1 MTLSR
6 QLIIIIS
13 ILFLLVFLGT
23 LGISVNNIRSY
34 MVTQLQSHAQD
45 TATSL
50 GLSIKPHL
58 AKNDIPMIDTMVNAI
73 FDSGYYRQI
82 SVKRADGETLV
93 NRELEVKIES
103 VPGWFVS
110 LIPLDTPK
118 RESLVTMGWKQGAIV
133 TVQSHPGYAYGEMWR
148 NMVETG
154 KWFFVTLVA
163 SLTLMV
169 ILMKI
174 VLHPLRKVEKQ
185 ALAISEGEF
194 PILKKIPRT
203 RELSQVVI
211 AMNKMSGKVE
221 RMLTERA
228 DLAEKMRKDAFMD
241 PVTNLGNRR
250 SFDMQ
255 LEHMVNAKEEI
266 AYGALFIIRIT
277 DFADY
282 NDKHGY
288 SSGDEVLQV
297 VADMIGQKSE
307 KFKNASVAR
316 IAGAEFAI
324 TVYDIPQEEAEELG
338 KELGQGLGLFKFEGM
353 ERGVGHIGIG
363 YYQLDLT
370 LAQLLAEA
378 DMALRQAQTKGPNA
392 WHLYTSKSLDKERTI
407 GAQEWKRVIQNVLDS
422 RGVSFLYQPV
432 KTLDGADQLHYE
444 ALARIQ
450 GESGALIPA
459 AVFMPM
465 VERLDMT
472 SAVDR
477 LLVESVVERVS
488 SGMSSGINSGM
499 NISINLFSASIN
511 DPEFVD
517 WLVSTLKPSRD
528 VAARLVFEIS
538 EHGAIMDTD
547 RFKEISKRLRQEGI
561 KLAIDNFGASS
572 ATFGYLRGLKME
584 YIKID
589 GRYVLNIDKNNDNQF
604 FVQAITDIAHGLD
617 MPVYAKSVES
627 DKALEAL
634 KKIKI
639 DGAQGYFIGRPQ
651 EIEEA

>member
-13 ILFLLVFLGT
+13 ILFLLVFVGT

-34 MVTQLQSHAQD
+34 MATQLKSHAQD

-82 SVKRADGETLV
+82 SIRRADGEMLV

-110 LIPLDTPK
+110 LIPLEAPK
-118 RESLVTMGWKQGAIV
+118 QESLVTMGWKQGAIV

-154 KWFFVTLVA
+154 KWFFVTLVI

-169 ILMKI
+169 IMMKI
-174 VLHPLRKVEKQ
+174 VLHPLRNVEKQ

-203 RELSQVVI
+203 RELSQVVS

-277 DFADY
+277 DFAEY

-288 SSGDEVLQV
+288 SSGDQLLQV
-297 VADMIGQKSE
+297 VADMIDQKSE

-316 IAGAEFAI
+316 IAGAEFAV

-370 LAQLLAEA
+370 LAQLLSEA

-392 WHLYTSKSLDKERTI
+392 WHLYTSKSLDKERAL
-407 GAQEWKRVIQNVLDS
+407 GAQEWKKVIQNVLDS

-432 KTLDGADQLHYE
+432 KTLDGSGLLHYE

-477 LLVESVVERVS
+477 LLVESVIERVS
-488 SGMSSGINSGM
+488 SGISSGV

-511 DPEFVD
+511 DPEFVS
-517 WLVSTLKPSRD
+517 WLVSTLMSSKG
-528 VAARLVFEIS
+528 VAGRLVFEIS

-561 KLAIDNFGASS
+561 RLAIDNFGASS

-589 GRYVLNIDKNNDNQF
+589 GRYVLNLDKNNDNQF

-627 DKALEAL
+627 DEALEEL
-634 KKIKI
+634 KKINI
-639 DGAQGYFIGRPQ
+639 DGAQGYFVGRPQ
-651 EIEEA
+651 EIEVA